1 MAVASDNFFRHID
14 DFFNYRQD
22 IYEISPQTVKSNR
35 VDLDLF
41 KNFICSQN
49 VKTIDGP
56 AVINYQYYLKKQR
69 QNCGASINRKIFA
82 LRSYGNF
89 LKLYDVSCADALPF
103 YDVLKI
109 RQGYRKRPNA
119 LTSQQISLL
128 FKAIDI
134 YPPATARHERAGTI
148 LGIRDYAVYALMYQL
163 GLRVGE
169 VHDLNLSS
177 LDLNKNKIS
186 VIGKGR
192 KPRTLHVND
201 ELIEIL
207 CQYLAVRERFLN
219 SWLTPALFV
228 SKKGN
233 RLAIRTMEDNLKN
246 ILLQT
251 DFHVPFNVSCHT
263 LRHSMAS
270 HLNDKDVDILII
282 QSILGH
288 SSTRS
293 VEPYIHPSQ
302 DRIRNAME
310 KLPGVKFVKELLRK
324 GELNLSFQSS
334 RRNCYGGVGKAF
346 RPKRE

>member
-1 MAVASDNFFRHID
+1 MAVILEKFFSHFD
-14 DFFNYRQD
+14 DFFDYRRE
-22 IYEISPQTVKSNR
+22 IYEISEQTVKSNR
-35 VDLDLF
+35 VDLGLF

-89 LKLYDVSCADALPF
+89 LKLYDLSCADALPF

-109 RQGYRKRPNA
+109 RQGYRKRPGA
-119 LTSQQISLL
+119 LTPQQISLL
-128 FKAIDI
+128 FKTIDMD
-134 YPPATARHERAGTI
+134 TI

-169 VHDLNLSS
+169 VHALNLVN
-177 LDLNKNKIS
+177 LDFENSKIN
-186 VIGKGR
+186 VLGKGQ
-192 KPRTLHVND
+192 KPRTLHMND

-207 CQYLAVRERFLN
+207 CQYMAVRELFCN

-233 RLAIRTMEDNLKN
+233 RLAIRTMEDNFKK
-246 ILLQT
+246 ILLCSSLN
-251 DFHVPFNVSCHT
+251 VPFNVTCHT

-270 HLNDKDVDILII
+270 HLNDKDVDILVI

-293 VEPYIHPSQ
+293 TEPYIHPSA
-302 DRIRNAME
+302 DRIRKAME

-324 GELNLSFQSS
+324 GDLNLRFQ
-334 RRNCYGGVGKAF
+334 KPF

>member
-1 MAVASDNFFRHID
+1 MAVAPDNFFRHID

-22 IYEISPQTVKSNR
+22 IYEITPQTVKSNR

-41 KNFICSQN
+41 KNFICSKNLQ
-49 VKTIDGP
+49 TIDGP
-56 AVINYQYYLKKQR
+56 AVIDFQYYLKKQR
-69 QNCGASINRKIFA
+69 QNCGASINRKIFT

-89 LKLYDVSCADALPF
+89 LKLHDLTCAEALPF

-109 RQGYRKRPNA
+109 RQGYRKRPSA

-128 FKAIDI
+128 FKTID
-134 YPPATARHERAGTI
+134 TDTI

-169 VHDLNLSS
+169 VHDLNLES

-186 VIGKGR
+186 VIGKGG

-201 ELIEIL
+201 ELIETL

-233 RLAIRTMEDNLKN
+233 RLAIRTMEDNLKK
-246 ILLQT
+246 ILVYVP
-251 DFHVPFNVSCHT
+251 FEVPFNVSCHKKGVGVRPT
-263 LRHSMAS
+263 HFT
-270 HLNDKDVDILII
+270 I
-282 QSILGH
+282 
-288 SSTRS
+288 
-293 VEPYIHPSQ
+293 
-302 DRIRNAME
+302 IRN
-310 KLPGVKFVKELLRK
+310 
-324 GELNLSFQSS
+324 
-334 RRNCYGGVGKAF
+334 
-346 RPKRE
+346 